1 MLRQT
6 CDADLSCVPTER
18 HAKPC
23 RSGQKVGIC
32 VALAFVVL
40 ACAASSASAASGPPA
55 VEDVAVKAV
64 TGTEAEVTAEVNPD
78 GSETEVYGEYGIAE
92 QTDYGRYPYE
102 YGSNTEPTDIGAGPG
117 VRRFG
122 ATLKGLQAGDTYYFR
137 LVAANAQGEVKGTPV
152 SVIMPTAGTPG
163 WEIHAQP
170 IPTHMIPGRTGRIE
184 VEVYN
189 TGGDASAAGATVSDA
204 LPEGLT
210 AVSQKEWTC
219 SGGKPVVCSEPLGAV
234 AAGIQTQS
242 AAYYEQITPTVAYE
256 TTWLDVDVEGGASGT
271 GVNHVTVSGG
281 GAAASAS
288 FTGPVTF
295 SATPAGFGVAGF
307 DGWFSNANGTPD
319 TQAGS
324 HPFEATTRLDL
335 NTRNEPEAEE
345 EGRIQPEVAGGEVRG
360 VEAVLPPGFVG
371 DPQAA
376 PQCTHTQFDRQQCP
390 AATQIG
396 VNVVGFGNFNPI
408 SVPVYNLVP
417 PSGVPA
423 QFGFLI
429 LGVQSYLDA
438 EIRSGGDY
446 GITEH
451 IDDIPQK
458 AIESSSLTLWGVP
471 GEESH
476 NAERRGPGCEYGC
489 ASGAQLLPLLTLP
502 TSCEGPLTT
511 TVRVNAW
518 ENSSTGE
525 ASYESRDESG
535 APLGITGCG
544 SLSFGPAM
552 SIAPDTSYADTPAG
566 LSVEIRVPQ
575 EAVLDPEGVSTA
587 DIKDTEVVLPE
598 GVVINPGQAAGLA
611 ACQAS
616 QDGLGRLPDGEENN
630 GPASCPPAAKV
641 GTDEIETPLLKGKL
655 QGSVYVLQ
663 SNPPDLKLLITAYGE
678 GVFLKL
684 VGNVQLNEATGQL
697 TTTFDETPALPYSDF
712 KLSFNGGAQAALD
725 TPTQCGTYATSADFT
740 PWATP
745 SLPDWLESSDFEI
758 TSGPGSGSCSSSPLP
773 FSPSLVAGSTTDQA
787 GGFTSFSLL
796 LQRGDGQQRIDKL
809 SFKAPEGLTGFLS
822 KVPLCTNAQ
831 AESNECPPASKIG
844 HTVVESGPGP
854 YPLVVPEPDQ
864 EPAPIYLTDGYQG
877 GPFGLSIVVPLH
889 VGPFTLPT
897 QLVRGKI
904 EVNPL
909 TAALTVTTDPLP
921 QVVAGV
927 PTDLREVDAV
937 IERPEFMVNPTNCDA
952 QEFTGTAYGT
962 PPAGEGGAGAEA
974 PISSHFQ
981 VGSCRSLEFA
991 PKLSVSTSANTS
1003 KADGASL
1010 TTKVSYPNVPQGVDA
1025 DIASVKVELPKQL
1038 PSRLSTLQKACTS
1051 AQFEANPADCPAAS
1065 KIGYAVVHT
1074 PLLPVPLEG
1083 PAIFVSHGGE
1093 AFPSL
1098 TMILQGDGVTI
1109 DLVGTTFISKAG
1121 VTSTTF
1127 KAVPDAPFS
1136 TFELTLPEG
1145 PYSAL
1150 TANANLCSSDLVLPD
1165 EFVGQNG
1172 AKLDGDTHIAVEDC
1186 PNDLRVVSKTLKGRT
1201 VTLRVSVP
1209 GAGKLTAAG
1218 SGLSAGSKSSGD
1230 REVVTLKLGAR
1241 LTAAQRATLKRHPG
1255 RKIVTTL
1262 KLRFIPKQG
1271 KPLTKAVSLNL

>member
-1 MLRQT
+1 MTRKIG
-6 CDADLSCVPTER
+6 SCVSLTL
-18 HAKPC
+18 
-23 RSGQKVGIC
+23 GILGFFATP
-32 VALAFVVL
+32 ALAV
-40 ACAASSASAASGPPA
+40 SGPPSIDRETL
-55 VEDVAVKAV
+55 VGQLLHPGEPS
-64 TGTEAEVTAEVNPD
+64 EARVDAEVNPN
-78 GSETEVYGEYGIAE
+78 GLATYVYVEYGETGESKYGRAE
-92 QTDYGRYPYE
+92 QYGAYTAIQGI
-102 YGSNTEPTDIGAGPG
+102 GSGESDSTVTSY
-117 VRRFG
+117 
-122 ATLKGLQAGDTYYFR
+122 LKGLQTGDTYFFR
-137 LVAANAQGEVKGTPV
+137 VAASNAMGEVKGEPMSFV
-152 SVIMPTAGTPG
+152 VPSAGTPG
-163 WEIHAQP
+163 WEVHAQP
-170 IPTHMIPGRTGRIE
+170 IPTHMVPGRTGRIE
-184 VEVYN
+184 VEAYN
-189 TGGDASAAGATVSDA
+189 TGGNASTAGAILTDT
-204 LPEGLT
+204 LPAGLT
-210 AVSQKEWTC
+210 AVSQHEWTC
-219 SGGKPVVCSEPLGAV
+219 SSGTPVTCSEPLAAVPAGA
-234 AAGIQTQS
+234 QTQN
-242 AAYYEQITPTVAYE
+242 AKYYESIPQGVSYV
-256 TTWLDVDVEGGASGT
+256 TTWLQVSVEAGAGGT
-271 GVNHVTVSGG
+271 GVNRATVAGG
-281 GAAASAS
+281 GASASAS
-288 FTGPVTF
+288 FSNPVTF
-295 SATPAGFGVAGF
+295 SATPAGFGVEGF

-324 HPFEATTRLDL
+324 HPYEATTRLDF
-335 NTRNEPEAEE
+335 NTRNEPAAEE
-345 EGRIQPEVAGGEVRG
+345 EGRLQSEVAGGEARN

-371 DPQAA
+371 DPQAV
-376 PQCTHTQFDRQQCP
+376 PQCTRTQFDRQECP
-390 AATQIG
+390 ASTQIG
-396 VNVVGFGNFNPI
+396 VNVLDLGQYYPLP
-408 SVPVYNLVP
+408 VPVYNLVP

-423 QFGFLI
+423 QFGFTVVGI
-429 LGVQSYLDA
+429 QAFLDA
-438 EIRSGGDY
+438 EVRSGGND
-446 GITEH
+446 GLTEH
-451 IDDIPQK
+451 IDNAPQE

-471 GEESH
+471 AEASH
-476 NAERRGPGCEYGC
+476 NAERVGPGCKDGC
-489 ASGAQLLPLLTLP
+489 PSGAALLPLLTLP

-511 TVRVNAW
+511 TVHISAW

-525 ASYESRDESG
+525 ASYESNDENG
-535 APLGITGCG
+535 APLGITGCEA
-544 SLSFGPAM
+544 LSFSPAI

-566 LSVEIRVPQ
+566 LSVELHVPQ
-575 EAVLDPEGVSTA
+575 EALLDPEGISTA
-587 DIKDTEVVLPE
+587 DVKDTKVVLPE
-598 GVVINPGQAAGLA
+598 GVVINPGQAVGLA
-611 ACQAS
+611 ACQPS
-616 QDGLGRLPDGEENN
+616 QDGLERLPDGEEDN
-630 GPASCPPAAKV
+630 GPASCPLASKV
-641 GTDEIETPLLKGKL
+641 GTDEVETPLLKSKL

-663 SNPPDLKLLITAYGE
+663 SDPPDLKLLITAYGE
-678 GVFLKL
+678 GVYLKL

-725 TPTQCGTYATSADFT
+725 TPTQCGTYTTSADFT

-745 SLPDWLESSDFEI
+745 FVPDSLGSSNFQIAD
-758 TSGPGSGSCSSSPLP
+758 GPGGGGCPPSPLP
-773 FSPSLVAGSTTDQA
+773 FSPQLVAGATTDQA
-787 GGFTSFSLL
+787 GGFTSFSML
-796 LQRGDGQQRIDKL
+796 LQRGDGQQRIDRL
-809 SFKAPEGLTGFLS
+809 QFKAPEGLTGFLS

-831 AESNECPPASKIG
+831 AEANQCPTASKIG

-854 YPLVVPEPDQ
+854 YPLVVPEPGQ
-864 EPAPIYLTDGYQG
+864 EPAPIYLTEGYKG
-877 GPFGLSIVVPLH
+877 APFGLSIVVPLR

-897 QLVRGKI
+897 QRVRAKI

-937 IERPEFMVNPTNCDA
+937 VERPEFMVNPTNCDPE
-952 QEFTGTAYGT
+952 EFTGTAYGT
-962 PPAGEGGAGAEA
+962 PPVGEGGAGAEA

-1010 TTKVSYPNVPQGVDA
+1010 TTKVSYPNVPQGADA

-1065 KIGYAVVHT
+1065 RIGYAVVHT

-1150 TANANLCSSDLVLPD
+1150 TANANLCNSDLVLPD

-1172 AKLDGDTHIAVEDC
+1172 AKLDGDTHIAVEGC
-1186 PNDLRVVSKTLKGRT
+1186 PNTLGVVSKTLKGST

-1209 GAGKLTAAG
+1209 EAGKLTATG
-1218 SGLSAGSKSSGD
+1218 SGLSVGSKSSED

-1262 KLRFIPKQG
+1262 KLRFIPKKG